1 MKPERQLQLLKWAGM
16 LLPVVVVLVLVGGIV
31 PVKASSG
38 HWPITEYILHF
49 VMRRSVSTHSM
60 PVDAPS
66 FEPELWRLGK
76 VHYRN
81 GCAACHGI
89 PGQPVPVAVSRAV
102 PAPPPLDAI
111 SSKYDVEELFYVIK
125 HGIKFTGMPAWPR
138 QQRDDEVW
146 SVVAYLAQL
155 QAPAIDAIPAAAPI
169 ENGAP
174 TVPPVVSTKCAAC
187 HGQNGSS
194 VGPSA
199 IPHLGGQDREYLY
212 TALLAYARGKRH
224 SAIMETAVQL
234 VPERELR
241 QAADWYAV
249 RPVATPLASTNA
261 TSSPDA
267 NLAALLV
274 TGRSIATQG
283 LVQHRVPACNG
294 CHEKTQRGERV
305 FADDIELVPAPRL
318 RGQSHRYLLQ
328 QLRLFA
334 AGERGGGPYAHLMQ
348 YVRLHTLSTEEME
361 AVTRYFETAPA
372 HELR

>member
-1 MKPERQLQLLKWAGM
+1 MKPERRLQLLKWAG
-16 LLPVVVVLVLVGGIV
+16 LSLPVVVVLVLVGGLV
-31 PVKASSG
+31 PVTASSG

-60 PVDAPS
+60 LIDAPS

-76 VHYRN
+76 AHYQN

-89 PGQPVPVAVSRAV
+89 PGQPVPIAVSRAV
-102 PAPPPLDAI
+102 PAPPPLDALGA
-111 SSKYDVEELFYVIK
+111 KYDVEQLFYVIK

-155 QAPAIDAIPAAAPI
+155 PAHARDVSPATLAI
-169 ENGAP
+169 EDGAP
-174 TVPPVVSTKCAAC
+174 TVVSAKCAAC
-187 HGQNGSS
+187 HGRDGSS

-199 IPHLGGQDREYLY
+199 IPNLGGQDREYLY
-212 TALLAYARGKRH
+212 TSLVAYARGQRN

-234 VPERELR
+234 LPESELR

-249 RPVATPLASTNA
+249 RPVASPPASAGA
-261 TSSPDA
+261 TSAPPA

-348 YVRLHTLSTEEME
+348 YVRLHTLLTEEME

-372 HELR
+372 QELR